1 MTGIE
6 FIAETLPFSL
16 FTADPEV
23 VSQKEVFIG
32 APTVCQILFILGGMG
47 SVITKKKKKI
57 RSTLLFEIM
66 NPTGARQVLRK

>member
-47 SVITKKKKKI
+47 SVITKKKKD
-57 RSTLLFEIM
+57 
-66 NPTGARQVLRK
+66 